1 MSLRQGVE
9 QMVKKRPKRQGKKRL
24 RDIASMN
31 ELSTTATSI
40 VQMKQAMPILGPLF
54 KEFGVDVDKMDD
66 ALQNVDVI
74 ARQTNE
80 FVRIPDRF
88 NNFFADHGW
97 IMYSMMNFE
106 VANEA
111 VLKAEA
117 GNFKAA
123 LDLVIRY
130 YDVETVRF
138 QLNRLN
144 SIKAFRPRMALALKA
159 LIDYEEKRYHACVP
173 VVLALMDGLVNELH
187 EDHRGISAGSTNL
200 EAWDSIAAH
209 SQGLGKL
216 VRILR
221 KGRRKTTTES
231 IILPY
236 RNGILHGTDLGY
248 DNETVAAKTWALLFA
263 VGEWASKVERGET
276 TAPEDKPKDTL
287 LDILEKVQ
295 ETQSFKQEIENWKPR
310 KSISLNHELFMQ
322 GTPEYALNQFLGYWM
337 QKNYGKMTMI
347 LPHKVFDIKKAPLKV
362 REHFKSQLLIS
373 YEFVSVNDVA
383 LSNTTISVRLQV
395 EEFGQRREKSHDF
408 VMICEDDQGSLV
420 SRNKASSKWVSYTWY
435 L

>member
-1 MSLRQGVE
+1 MP
-9 QMVKKRPKRQGKKRL
+9 KKRPKRQGKKRL

-31 ELSTTATSI
+31 ELSTTATSM

-66 ALQNVDVI
+66 ALQNVDEI
-74 ARQTNE
+74 SKQTSE

-97 IMYSMMNFE
+97 IMYSMMSFE
-106 VANEA
+106 VAKEA
-111 VLKAEA
+111 VLEAEV
-117 GNFKAA
+117 GNFKAG
-123 LDLVIRY
+123 LELLVRY
-130 YDVETVRF
+130 YDVESVRF

-144 SIKAFRPRMALALKA
+144 SIKAFRPRMALAFKA

-216 VRILR
+216 VRIIR
-221 KGRRKTTTES
+221 KGRRKTTSES
-231 IILPY
+231 ITLPY

-248 DNETVAAKTWALLFA
+248 DNEVVAAKTWALLFA
-263 VGEWASKVERGET
+263 VGEWATKVERGET
-276 TAPEDKPKDTL
+276 TAPEDKPEDSL

-295 ETQSFKQEIENWKPR
+295 EAQSFKEEIENWKPR
-310 KSISLNHELFMQ
+310 ESISLNHDLFMQ
-322 GTPEYALNQFLGYWM
+322 GTPEFALNQFLGYWV
-337 QKNYGKMTMI
+337 QKNYGKMTLI
-347 LPHKVFDIKKAPLKV
+347 LKK
-362 REHFKSQLLIS
+362 H
-373 YEFVSVNDVA
+373 
-383 LSNTTISVRLQV
+383 
-395 EEFGQRREKSHDF
+395 H
-408 VMICEDDQGSLV
+408 
-420 SRNKASSKWVSYTWY
+420 
-435 L
+435 